1 MAGKK
6 KEEWI
11 DKFLVKSDIFRI
23 PVYLYVWDIWEEKT
37 IEYMNKELESIW
49 VPKDKFE
56 YNVWWH
62 SISRIHWHIVWLA
75 EYDLWILM
83 HEMIHVSQLRLRFC
97 WVDDDETQAYF
108 AQQLV
113 EDFLEQ
119 DKQKRFKLIVK

>member
-1 MAGKK
+1 MAVKK
-6 KEEWI
+6 KEEGI
-11 DKFLVKSDIFRI
+11 DKFLVKSDIFRV

-37 IEYMNKELESIW
+37 IEYMNKELESMW
-49 VPKDKFE
+49 VPKEKFD
-56 YNVWWH
+56 YNVWGH